1 MNKNIILIT
10 GTSRGIGK
18 SIAKEYIKKNF
29 IVIGCSRNAANF
41 SDKNYEHYILD
52 INNEQDVIKMFQNIR
67 KKYGRLD
74 ILINNAGIASMNH
87 SLLTNMETVHRLLNT
102 NIAGTFLFIREAAK
116 LMQINRYGRVVNF
129 VTVATPLNLEGESV
143 YASTKAA
150 VLSLTKI
157 LSKELA
163 SFGIT
168 INAIGPTPI
177 KTDLIK
183 SIPEDKLID
192 LINNQSIKRYGTFKD
207 IINVIN
213 FFTDKESDFING
225 QVIYLGGI

>member
-10 GTSRGIGK
+10 GTSRGIGR
-18 SIAKEYIKKNF
+18 SIAKEYINKKF
-29 IVIGCSRNAANF
+29 IVIGCSRNASDF
-41 SDKNYEHYILD
+41 IDKNYEHYILD
-52 INNEQDVIKMFQNIR
+52 INKEQDVIKMFQNIR
-67 KKYGRLD
+67 KKYGKLD

-87 SLLTNMETVHRLLNT
+87 SLLTNMETVHKLLST

-116 LMQINRYGRVVNF
+116 LMQINRYGRIVNF

-213 FFTDKESDFING
+213 FFTDKKSDFING